1 MKKVL
6 FMIAMTVSMT
16 QMSAQTEG
24 GKYFEP
30 KSEFNDKPFVFS
42 NRGETEAIL
51 KLNAAYN
58 KMDAKACL
66 SLTTEKV
73 KYTDFEG
80 NKMVMTQQ
88 DWEGFFAQHQSVNWV
103 IKSIVPI
110 RIKDSDP
117 SSGVIVMGTETRVS
131 KDGKVWKK
139 ELTELFMFDLNMK
152 INSLTQFAQGIK

>member
-1 MKKVL
+1 
-6 FMIAMTVSMT
+6 
-16 QMSAQTEG
+16 
-24 GKYFEP
+24 
-30 KSEFNDKPFVFS
+30 
-42 NRGETEAIL
+42 
-51 KLNAAYN
+51 
-58 KMDAKACL
+58 MDAKACL

-152 INSLTQFAQGIK
+152 INSLTQYAQEIK

>member
-6 FMIAMTVSMT
+6 FMIAMAVSMT

-58 KMDAKACL
+58 KMDGKAC
-66 SLTTEKV
+66 TE
-73 KYTDFEG
+73 
-80 NKMVMTQQ
+80 
-88 DWEGFFAQHQSVNWV
+88 FFADSINISNEKGESMRGSKNTWLLARIAFYGMLSMVVLVGLMLYGAMLTGVLSVENSVFVKILLLLFLYLIFW
-103 IKSIVPI
+103 ISIFFFI
-110 RIKDSDP
+110 YHY
-117 SSGVIVMGTETRVS
+117 
-131 KDGKVWKK
+131 
-139 ELTELFMFDLNMK
+139 
-152 INSLTQFAQGIK
+152 